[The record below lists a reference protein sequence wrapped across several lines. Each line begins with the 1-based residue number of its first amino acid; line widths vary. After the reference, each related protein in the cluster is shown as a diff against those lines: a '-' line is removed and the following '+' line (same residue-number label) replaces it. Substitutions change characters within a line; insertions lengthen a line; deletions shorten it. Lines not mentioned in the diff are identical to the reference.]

1 MGPRSPSVPFAGI
14 LRPTWTSPGRVDGP
28 AWPCTGR
35 GLPLTGLVTEAPV
48 RSYRTISTLPDR
60 DSRVAAPSAVSVLWD
75 FSAAFAG
82 LGLPTVLA
90 LWCPDF
96 PRGFTPATA

>member
-1 MGPRSPSVPFAGI
+1 VGPVRRDPAAYLDLAGLGRRSCLALHRTGFA
-14 LRPTWTSPGRVDGP
+14 
-28 AWPCTGR
+28 
-35 GLPLTGLVTEAPV
+35 LTGLVTEAPV

-60 DSRVAAPSAVSVLWD
+60 DSRVAAPSAVSFLWH
-75 FSAAFAG
+75 FPAAFAG